1 MLSLNTINKN
11 KAQKDYAEIKT
22 QLLQKENEN
31 NILKNKKVYNA
42 KIGEGNRSV
51 IFKDDKDVEY
61 NVYLTNGKI
70 NIDLYFTILK
80 YTKTLKILNIT
91 ITDQKNNKQKKTEAL
106 FPLEYVFSLFSLNRE
121 VPITYI
127 TSLTFRPL
135 IQLILLHELS
145 NPTRYRTKI
154 ILSL

>member
-1 MLSLNTINKN
+1 MKKFLKIISISIITIIIFFKILILSLNTINKN
-11 KAQKDYAEIKT
+11 NAQKDYAEIQT

-70 NIDLYFTILK
+70 NIEPLFYDIKIY
-80 YTKTLKILNIT
+80 KTLKILNIT
-91 ITDQKNNKQKKTEAL
+91 MTVQKNNKLKRLKTS
-106 FPLEYVFSLFSLNRE
+106 FPLEYAFSLFSL
-121 VPITYI
+121 
-127 TSLTFRPL
+127 L
-135 IQLILLHELS
+135 
-145 NPTRYRTKI
+145 
-154 ILSL
+154 